1 MSSTTS
7 RATSNKIRFTGLA
20 SGLDTEAIVNASL
33 LNDKEKINS
42 FMKKQTTAEWKQE
55 QYREMITLLQKFK
68 TSFMD
73 NTNLNANMLRQSN
86 YKVYTGKVTTPSG
99 VDSTLFSISG
109 NSDSSP
115 GSYSI
120 KVKQRATEGYT
131 KTQRLSSEVTYNA
144 SKLAD
149 GQEFNIELDGE
160 SRTIKIPTQAELT
173 NPPGNTI
180 EKRYEDSLNS
190 AFGLSGTDAF
200 SVQTDATTGKTTI
213 TRGSEVW
220 NLTDGLSEGNVYK
233 FKVDGV
239 EKEVEVL
246 AAPTADDASSV
257 EKRLEYA
264 MNTAFNLYKEEGF
277 SVSDGKIEVKGE
289 HSDILI
295 KVAGDIKYDSASLE
309 YLDTLKDG
317 KFTVKFNGTEKTVEV
332 PLKTKDNDTPVSVE
346 NMYVHTLNDAFGLSG
361 KDTFKVVTTK
371 ADDGKKTTTIMRNNV
386 TYKTIEGGIKVG
398 DEIELEVEGQNKKV
412 EVKSPPNT
420 IEERF
425 QYALNN
431 AFGVYGDKGFKVG
444 SETIAPPTGSE
455 FTIIT
460 APKDNIIKTPITNA
474 SNENRI
480 DKSESLDTLNQIAK
494 NIGLEKDTESGN
506 WTLTIRN
513 MKNKETTDKNGI
525 TDKTFEFKGTDTL
538 STVMR
543 TVNSSDIGVNMAY
556 DQVTDSITFASK
568 TTGANTAPEI
578 LKKDKTALDIDF
590 ETESGKDARIVFNGK
605 TVTQSSNDMF
615 INGMNIK
622 LLRDPTADEMKET
635 QTATLTLDS
644 SKVVENIKNMVEQYN
659 EMITTINVKLNEK
672 HKREY
677 EPLTDEEKESLS
689 EDDIKRWEEKAKQ
702 GLLRRDS
709 LLESFTNE
717 LRNAFYAEIE
727 GVEGGIYDIGITT
740 SKNTDLYGVLIID
753 EEKLKEAIE
762 KDPDKVMDMFAKNSD
777 ISYSRDLDSTKSN
790 QRFKECGVMQRV
802 HDVFEKYI
810 STSRDANNN
819 KGLLLQKAGT
829 SSDTSD
835 TQNSL
840 TKEIEQYKKKID
852 ALQDLYYDKEDRLYK
867 KYAALEAAMSKLN
880 SQTNSLTSMLG

>member
-33 LNDKEKINS
+33 MNDKEKING

-144 SKLAD
+144 DKLAD

-160 SRTIKIPTQAELT
+160 SRTIKIPTENDLK
-173 NPPGNTI
+173 NETI
-180 EKRYEDSLNS
+180 EKRYENSLNA
-190 AFGLSGTDAF
+190 AFGLSGADAF
-200 SVQTDATTGKTTI
+200 SVQTDAATGKTEI
-213 TRGSEVW
+213 KRGSETW
-220 NLTDGLSEGNVYK
+220 NLTDGLAEGNVYK

-246 AAPTADDASSV
+246 AAPTSTDWSSE

-264 MNTAFNLYKEEGF
+264 MNTAFNLYKDEGF

-289 HSDILI
+289 HSDILMKI
-295 KVAGDIKYDSASLE
+295 AGDIEYDSASLE

-317 KFTVKFNGTEKTVEV
+317 KFKVKFNGTEKTVEV
-332 PLKTKDNDTPVSVE
+332 PLKTSDNSTPVSVE
-346 NMYVHTLNDAFGLSG
+346 DMYVHTLNDAFGLSG

-371 ADDGKKTTTIMRNNV
+371 TDDGKKTTTIMRNNV

-398 DEIELEVEGQNKKV
+398 DEIELEVEGQTKKV
-412 EVKSPPNT
+412 EVGNPPDT
-420 IEERF
+420 VEERF

-444 SETIAPPTGSE
+444 NETITPPTGSE

-460 APKDNIIKTPITNA
+460 APKDDIIKTPIINA

-494 NIGLEKDTESGN
+494 NIGLEKDTESGK
-506 WTLTIRN
+506 WTLTI
-513 MKNKETTDKNGI
+513 KNKENTY
-525 TDKTFEFKGTDTL
+525 KTFEFKGTDTL

-556 DQVTDSITFASK
+556 DQVTDTITFASK
-568 TTGANTAPEI
+568 STGANTAPEI
-578 LKKDKTALDIDF
+578 VKKDKTALDIDF
-590 ETESGKDARIVFNGK
+590 ESESGKDAKIVFNGK

-615 INGMNIK
+615 INGMSIK
-622 LLRDPTADEMKET
+622 LLREPTADEAKET

-672 HKREY
+672 YNRDY

-689 EDDIKRWEEKAKQ
+689 EDDIKRWEEKAKK
-702 GLLRRDS
+702 GLLRRDN
-709 LLESFTNE
+709 LLESFTSE
-717 LRNAFYAEIE
+717 LRNAFYSEIQ
-727 GVEGGIYDIGITT
+727 GVEGGVYDIGITT
-740 SKNTDLYGVLIID
+740 SKDTDLYGVLIID

-762 KDPDKVMDMFAKNSD
+762 KDPDKVMDMFSKNSD
-777 ISYSRDLDSTKSN
+777 ISYSRDLDSSKSN
-790 QRFKECGVMQRV
+790 QRYKECGVMQRV
-802 HDVFEKYI
+802 HDIFEKYI

-829 SSDTSD
+829 TNDTSE

-840 TKEIEQYKKKID
+840 SKEIEQYKKKID
-852 ALQDLYYDKEDRLYK
+852 DLQDLYYDKEDRLYK
-867 KYAALEAAMSKLN
+867 KYAALETAMSKLN